1 MGEGEERGSGRGRGE
16 REREREK
23 EEKGRGREEGGKE
36 EMEGEEGTFSHNI
49 LHATMQ

>member
-1 MGEGEERGSGRGRGE
+1 VGEGEERGSGRGRGE
-16 REREREK
+16 REREK
-23 EEKGRGREEGGKE
+23 EEKGRGREEGGKKE